1 MPFYPTKFC
10 HDREEGDFYEPDPVV
25 PKEHIRLKANV
36 DGTACS
42 TYLSSKDSKC
52 AGVSCK
58 IDSEC
63 SSGYCRDGE
72 LCAYIDVRSPEEMDS
87 VAESITEDVSVE
99 LDDVQESLQLVVI
112 AISILAVILLAA
124 LVICCCLYCRLMK
137 TMKEQQLASYR
148 DYEAD

>member
-1 MPFYPTKFC
+1 M
-10 HDREEGDFYEPDPVV
+10 
-25 PKEHIRLKANV
+25 
-36 DGTACS
+36 
-42 TYLSSKDSKC
+42 
-52 AGVSCK
+52 
-58 IDSEC
+58 
-63 SSGYCRDGE
+63 
-72 LCAYIDVRSPEEMDS
+72 RSPEEMDS
-87 VAESITEDVSVE
+87 VTESITEDVSVE